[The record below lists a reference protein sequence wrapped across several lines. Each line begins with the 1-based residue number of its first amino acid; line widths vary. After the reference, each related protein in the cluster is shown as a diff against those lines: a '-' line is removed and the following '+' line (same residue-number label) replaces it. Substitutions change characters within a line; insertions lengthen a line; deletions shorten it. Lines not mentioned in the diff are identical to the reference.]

1 MSCTKE
7 GYQYD
12 NTGIHRG
19 LRTDAVVPS
28 TLNTKS
34 SYDVIV
40 IGSGFCGLVAAR
52 NLALDRNL
60 RVLLLE
66 ARDRIGGRTWTA
78 KAWGEEFEM
87 GGTFV
92 HWHQPHFYAEMHRH
106 GLEKHIKM
114 SAGTTATDTILYKP
128 RGLDVMGLDVAE
140 YNPRIAR
147 IAEMFFSID
156 GMTPREVMPYPHE
169 PSRPQPWQRYDL
181 MSCQDRL
188 DQLDISQE
196 DKDQF
201 VCHTNSFGS
210 SAARDIAWPDA
221 LRWYALGGYSLQTMY
236 DAVGCFKLGN
246 GGMTNFARHILEEY
260 NGDRIFNK
268 AVTAIK
274 EAKNAEI
281 TVSCADG
288 SDYRARR
295 VVCTIPLNC
304 LSDVQFDPPL
314 SPAKQS
320 AAHAGHT
327 NLGEKYHFVLNE
339 TQGNWFAN
347 TSDPQSS
354 FLFGMK
360 DHDGTQSANRSGSIA
375 MMFGHSGKLTDPT
388 KSEHIINEF
397 KKLQPSGDVRGYLS
411 HTWSEDLY
419 AKGAWFCAFPGQA
432 TKSLKALQEPH
443 GRVFMASADWA
454 QGWRGFIDGA
464 IEQGARASAIVK
476 FALEQEDCIS
486 TPKL

>member
-12 NTGIHRG
+12 DTGTHRG

-40 IGSGFCGLVAAR
+40 IGSGFCALVAAR

-114 SAGTTATDTILYKP
+114 SAGTTTTDTILYKP
-128 RGLDVMGLDVAE
+128 RGLNVMGLDVAE
-140 YNPRIAR
+140 YNPRIAS

-210 SAARDIAWPDA
+210 SAARDIAWTDA

-274 EAKNAEI
+274 EAKNAKG
-281 TVSCADG
+281 TPS
-288 SDYRARR
+288 R
-295 VVCTIPLNC
+295 VYHPLNC

-320 AAHAGHT
+320 AAQADHT

-339 TQGNWFAN
+339 TQENWFAN

-360 DHDGTQSANRSGSIA
+360 DHDGTQFANRSGSIA

-388 KSEHIINEF
+388 KSEQVINEF

-486 TPKL
+486 TSKL